1 MKKIAKTINDGRI
14 FEPVINDPLDDVVE
28 KIDLP
33 DPEHKKTT
41 FPYVEST
48 VQLPDEI
55 EETQKAIDDDYADL
69 LNKIYVV
76 NNVALAQKEQEKT
89 QRVIEDV
96 LEPSPFET
104 QDDFWWE
111 DEVFPKDDTKETIGT
126 SKMIVDDIKNTHN
139 VDIQPLSDNILKNLR
154 PRDNRT
160 IQELIDDD
168 FIPLDDRTW
177 QERMDD
183 DNISLQS
190 DNNMVT
196 IEDVPDDGY
205 TFNIKC
211 PSTKTI
217 PVLKI
222 PNPEPNIITVELQI
236 KPTNIP
242 PTTPPKTLDVNIQ
255 ALYDNILKNLRQ
267 PQLQQQPLRDN
278 RNLQDLID
286 DQFIPLDDRDPAEIA
301 KDETQPETRPF
312 SIITLRTPDEPVI
325 EIDATDDW
333 DENKTKIRRPGPTYK
348 LSTDYEK
355 KIRAAN
361 KIKNKY
367 LKKKVG
373 QRKHVNKISAEWLKT
388 AGYLDRAD
396 QDKINFIFVSP
407 KKKTLEKKLGDS
419 EHFIRTEIDDTD
431 FKNENLVAK
440 KWKNKKDR
448 TPYSNKNNNNNDETL
463 KILEDIAVL
472 EPGKKPQIAARKIR
486 EKYKKL
492 DRIKKLQQQY
502 YQQKFR

>member
-1 MKKIAKTINDGRI
+1 MRLMNIFQEFYVATGRLPTFNELLVVPDGDALPNEKINLKHLYNLFKNTASHGLVSMPFLGLLLYYFHDEHKLGLLKQATSELYRNLSYATLSGERPLEFEAISYFIGELSFSIKSFTVQNNRQKEIEMKKIAKTINDGRI
-14 FEPVINDPLDDVVE
+14 FEPVINNPLDDVVE
-28 KIDLP
+28 IMDLP

-41 FPYVEST
+41 FPYVEPT

-69 LNKIYVV
+69 LNKIYGV
-76 NNVALAQKEQEKT
+76 NDVASVQEEEKT

-96 LEPSPFET
+96 LELSPFET

-111 DEVFPKDDTKETIGT
+111 DEVFPKDNTKETIDT

-139 VDIQPLSDNILKNLR
+139 VDIQALSDNILKNLR

-190 DNNMVT
+190 DNDMVT

-222 PNPEPNIITVELQI
+222 PNPDPNIITVEPPI

-242 PTTPPKTLDVNIQ
+242 PTAPPKTLDVNIQ
-255 ALYDNILKNLRQ
+255 ALSDNILKNLRQ
-267 PQLQQQPLRDN
+267 PQ
-278 RNLQDLID
+278 
-286 DQFIPLDDRDPAEIA
+286 
-301 KDETQPETRPF
+301 
-312 SIITLRTPDEPVI
+312 
-325 EIDATDDW
+325 
-333 DENKTKIRRPGPTYK
+333 
-348 LSTDYEK
+348 
-355 KIRAAN
+355 
-361 KIKNKY
+361 
-367 LKKKVG
+367 
-373 QRKHVNKISAEWLKT
+373 
-388 AGYLDRAD
+388 
-396 QDKINFIFVSP
+396 
-407 KKKTLEKKLGDS
+407 
-419 EHFIRTEIDDTD
+419 
-431 FKNENLVAK
+431 
-440 KWKNKKDR
+440 
-448 TPYSNKNNNNNDETL
+448 
-463 KILEDIAVL
+463 
-472 EPGKKPQIAARKIR
+472 
-486 EKYKKL
+486 
-492 DRIKKLQQQY
+492 
-502 YQQKFR
+502 